1 MASGGS
7 AFDLSGAVRLRE
19 IRRFLRGSHAVPV
32 AAFCALV
39 YALGS
44 MLWGGMLSL
53 FPIRGGTTVEI
64 LTGSGTGQ
72 GWWNYPGLLVVAP
85 WGVLSLPFFATFAM
99 VVVAVGVGLGMAV
112 AAALIF
118 RLVRPSP
125 EELARSKAV
134 GAVTGLTPAMI
145 SLVTLGSCCTT
156 TAAATGGVG
165 LIAQAS
171 GTTTSNLLLN
181 NWYLGVAQIVVVWAA
196 LFAQELL
203 LTVYG
208 GLLGLRSSGPRT
220 APAIVPP
227 FGRKWM
233 AGATLRVLLAVGGI
247 LWSVSMLAEWTTRD
261 PTSSGAG
268 WWFQWIVQHQLVAV
282 LAVGAAFFPRQLAR
296 LATSLRHGAR
306 RAVGVGFVLAAL
318 SVLAWLPAPLP
329 AWGLDSLTDQ
339 LLGALGAPVA
349 WGAIPIGSVTGAAL
363 VARWG
368 LEYVLPAGFVL
379 AMMLFPTRALAP
391 LVATTAQRGPDTSTA
406 QPLDVLGSL
415 GASSGFVE
423 RTGTAAAGQR
433 RTGGPPSDAP

>member
-1 MASGGS
+1 MAAGGS
-7 AFDLSGAVRLRE
+7 AFDLTGAVRLRE
-19 IRRFLRGSHAVPV
+19 IRQFLRSSHAVPV
-32 AAFCALV
+32 AAFFAVV

-53 FPIRGGTTVEI
+53 FPVRGGTTVEI

-99 VVVAVGVGLGMAV
+99 IVVAVGVGLGMAV

-125 EELARSKAV
+125 EELARSKVV

-156 TAAATGGVG
+156 TAAATGGIG

-181 NWYLGVAQIVVVWAA
+181 NWYLGVAQIVIVWAA

-208 GLLGLRSSGPRT
+208 GLLGLRSSGSRA
-220 APAIVPP
+220 APTVVPP
-227 FGRKWM
+227 IGRRWV

-261 PTSSGAG
+261 PTSSGPG
-268 WWFQWIVQHQLVAV
+268 WWLQWVVQHQLLAA
-282 LAVGAAFFPRQLAR
+282 LAVSAAFFPREMAR
-296 LATSLRHGAR
+296 FAVALRHGVR
-306 RAVGVGFVLAAL
+306 RAVGVAVAVAAL
-318 SVLAWLPAPLP
+318 SVLVWLPAPLP
-329 AWGLDSLTDQ
+329 SWGLDSLTDQ
-339 LLGALGAPVA
+339 LLGALGAPVG
-349 WGAIPIGSVTGAAL
+349 WGAIPVGSVTGAAL
-363 VARWG
+363 VVRWG
-368 LEYVLPAGFVL
+368 LEYLLPAGFVL
-379 AMMLFPTRALAP
+379 ATVLAPARAFAP
-391 LVATTAQRGPDTSTA
+391 LVATVAQRGPDARTA
-406 QPLDVLGSL
+406 GQMDLLGL
-415 GASSGFVE
+415 E
-423 RTGTAAAGQR
+423 RVGTAAVGQR
-433 RTGGPPSDAP
+433 RSGGPPSDAP